1 MPKLMRYFSHATNLL
16 QRRQIFTLLSLF
28 SLLLSAP
35 LCADQIRLKNGDQLS
50 GKILLIEAHQVEIE
64 TDYAGRVKIDAKHIA
79 QFEIKAPVAVKEN
92 QFTKSFT
99 STEVLYDAENDALK
113 DRLIIKNHGIPQ
125 SIPFD
130 KSLIIAKVNRTTLQ
144 PKTFRQEFSLN
155 ASAIFDNDNSRLS
168 RYRLKGEY
176 TLEYRLWR
184 HATSAHLYRKRDQS
198 KTKDYYYHL
207 NYSADRFITPR
218 FFWQGSIDFQ
228 HDWIEDIR
236 NNLLIGTG
244 PGFQLWNNTRSQLSL
259 ATLLNYQHIEYRD
272 HAHSRNPQLS
282 LKWDFQ
288 HALYNQTITFSTKGS
303 VGRSFNRDVTL
314 DLNLNAKL
322 AYRLTDNLSI
332 DTGYQYE
339 KLKAKRGSNTNRTL
353 YLGFGLKWK

>member
-1 MPKLMRYFSHATNLL
+1 MQKLMRLFSH
-16 QRRQIFTLLSLF
+16 RRFTSQLILLLSLLI
-28 SLLLSAP
+28 SLLATP
-35 LCADQIRLKNGDQLS
+35 LFADQIRLKNGDQLS
-50 GKILLIEAHQVEIE
+50 GKILLIEAHKVEIE
-64 TDYAGRVKIDAKHIA
+64 TPYAGRVKVDAKHIT

-99 STEVLYDAENDALK
+99 STEVLYDAEDEALK
-113 DRLIIKNHGIPQ
+113 DRLIIKSHGIPQ

-130 KSLIIAKVNRTTLQ
+130 KNLIIAKVNRTTLH
-144 PKTFRQEFSLN
+144 PKTFRQELALN

-176 TLEYRLWR
+176 TLEYGLWR
-184 HATSAHLYRKRDQS
+184 HITSAHFYRKRDQN

-207 NYSADRFITPR
+207 NYAADRFITPR
-218 FFWQGSIDFQ
+218 FFWQGSIAFQ

-244 PGFQLWNNTRSQLSL
+244 PGFQVWNNARSQLSL
-259 ATLLNYQHIEYRD
+259 ATLLNYQSIEYRD
-272 HAHSRNPQLS
+272 RTHSNNPQLS

-288 HALYNQTITFSTKGS
+288 HDLYNQTISFATKGS

-314 DLNLNAKL
+314 ELNLNASL

-332 DTGYQYE
+332 NTGYQYE
-339 KLKAKRGSNTNRTL
+339 KLKAKRGSSTNRTL
-353 YLGFGLKWK
+353 YLGLGLKWK

>member
-1 MPKLMRYFSHATNLL
+1 MQKLMKPSSCQSLIPQLILFITL
-16 QRRQIFTLLSLF
+16 LLSLL
-28 SLLLSAP
+28 SMPLL
-35 LCADQIRLKNGDQLS
+35 ADQIRLKNGDQLS
-50 GKILLIEAHQVEIE
+50 GKILLIEAHKVEIE
-64 TDYAGRVKIDAKHIA
+64 TDYAGRVKVDAKHIA
-79 QFEIKAPVAVKEN
+79 KFEIKAPVAIKEN

-99 STEVLYDAENDALK
+99 STEVLYDAEDEILK

-130 KSLIIAKVNRTTLQ
+130 KNLIIAKVNRATLQ
-144 PKTFRQEFSLN
+144 PKSFRQTLTLN

-176 TLEYRLWR
+176 MLEYQLWR
-184 HATSAHLYRKRDQS
+184 HVTSVHFYRKRDQS

-207 NYSADRFITPR
+207 NYAADRFITPR

-236 NNLLIGTG
+236 NNLLVGTG

-259 ATLLNYQHIEYRD
+259 TTLLNYQSIEYRD
-272 HAHSRNPQLS
+272 HSRSNNPQLS

-288 HALYNQTITFSTKGS
+288 HMLYNQTISFSTKGS

-314 DLNLNAKL
+314 DLNLNATL
-322 AYRLTDNLSI
+322 AYHLTDNLSI
-332 DTGYQYE
+332 NTGYQYE

-353 YLGFGLKWK
+353 YLGLGLKWK